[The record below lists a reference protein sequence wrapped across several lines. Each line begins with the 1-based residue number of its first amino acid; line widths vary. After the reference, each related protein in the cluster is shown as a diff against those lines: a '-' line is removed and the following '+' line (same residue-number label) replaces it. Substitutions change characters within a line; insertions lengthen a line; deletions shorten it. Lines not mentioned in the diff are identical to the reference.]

1 MSYLDVAARLYRYSF
16 TDTLLIHAQRPDA
29 TACAELELWNQKM
42 SRWVNRGAKGIA
54 LLDDTGPRTR
64 LRYVF
69 DIADTH
75 LVRGGRTPLLWN
87 LDSREHE
94 QAILDHLA
102 DTYGLSQTDS
112 MNTALMELAQQ
123 LTADNLD
130 EAMDGLAYEVAGTF
144 LEELDEDNIRVRFR
158 ELMTNSIFYTLSRRC
173 GQEPMAVLDD
183 DDFIRIVDFNKLP
196 VLSFLGNAVS
206 EQCEAVLFDIGREMR
221 KIYKK
226 EITQQLEKSVDSLY
240 NTNTDFSTLK
250 RENKE
255 TTTKGG
261 QENGVDVL
269 PQGRLS
275 VPESGREG
283 RAADHREVRD
293 AAQDVPERESQE
305 LVSEYADERQAEPA
319 SGADRGS
326 SGEPGGNPA
335 GQPEREVSGTEQ
347 GAGPAGMGGAPEQP
361 DGDGRRDRL
370 EGIGVQLTESTT
382 EQDLSEAEEEIAS
395 AFSLPDLPTV
405 EQQIRAIEAPIQA
418 RYADEIA
425 LDPEVVDEI
434 LRTGSNR
441 SKGQLRLIYNFMV
454 EETPEEYT
462 EFVKNEYGTG
472 GKGFEIDGAK
482 YAVWFDDLGL
492 RIAAGSTAKGGTIV
506 NAFLSWE
513 DVSNRIHE
521 LLRQG
526 EYAPQAVLD
535 AARQNAL
542 QEHAQTLAYME
553 RDLADGVAEAVFQ
566 DTEIFRGGFP
576 ELTDR
581 LAALLDDTDFL
592 TDLNERLSALGEAY
606 VEDKD
611 LMRMHFYK
619 PDKVAAL
626 FQQFAKPYQNYAAR
640 EDFHWNEYKKF
651 ITEDEINAYFTR
663 GSNYSDSRL
672 AIYSFFLNHE
682 DKKERADFLKDH
694 YGIGGSSHALCG
706 ADDSH
711 EDHDGRGIALERG
724 SYGNPDASVHLNWN
738 QAAGRIDQL
747 IRDSEY
753 LKPADYSRMPVYEQ
767 ERMAMW
773 VMTFYHHL
781 PNEVERPYPQDLY
794 HEEGRKALVEKLADP
809 EQAAELLEQMDNALL
824 SVPLDSEEYRD
835 KSELL
840 FFLHQYV
847 EGTYTIFP
855 EKKQAVEIA
864 VPEQGQMS
872 MFDFMEQEPQ
882 SKEQSIVATVEK
894 PRKAKVVAR
903 YQSTVMMQAGYIEDI
918 AILQY
923 PDGKFYN
930 HYNYDEETGTGAAET
945 GPFNSLNDAK
955 AVIRQ
960 TREDA
965 KAVES
970 FENQPKQM
978 YSRENGSF
986 LYLGNNHLYRIERS
1000 NAHDVYLKDMENSAV
1015 AGRVIPLPS
1024 YSETLAKNPLND
1036 FLKLDA
1042 DHTQKD
1048 SRSIYKECLY
1058 TLLEKVERSEIYPLL
1073 RDRDTTEEEA
1083 ENLIREK
1090 IEDLFASGEVE
1101 NAIYSEAIDTWAHFG
1116 EWIQEDIF
1124 QHTYQDVITD
1134 RRDAVALYQDSMDA
1148 PQWVRGIMVPYTAE
1162 EKTVEPIL
1170 QSLPLDAANEYNA
1183 LKERYPDALVGYE
1196 QYGNFEFYGE
1206 DAKRVS
1212 ELLGSKLL
1220 EKETALGKVEV
1231 SGFLREQWISQAMK
1245 LWKQG
1250 ESIYLSGQQEDG
1262 THAQTKYFRRE
1273 EYLPVN
1279 TIIELDDR
1287 EFRVDSVDFGN
1298 RTVSLQDMTLAKEA
1312 RYPIFR
1318 TEPLEYIR
1326 HLYEQ
1331 ADVPMEEAVEITV
1344 FTALHNAGVAYE
1356 NFSPEQM
1363 DVIYSVAES
1372 GGALEDLLNPEFPP
1386 EQMQLIA
1393 DVQNRTDAISRAAA
1407 EEALEPL
1414 TQQPM
1419 TPAEV
1424 NHARRQHNLPLEN
1437 GAVEQPAPPKQE
1449 PINFHIEDND
1459 LGAGGPKTKYK
1470 ANVEAIRLLKTLD
1483 VEQRQATVEEQEILS
1498 RYVGWGGIP
1507 QAFDENNADWSK
1519 EYAEL
1524 ESLLTADEYKEA
1536 RASTLNAFYTSPT
1549 VIKAMYEA
1557 LGNMGLSK
1565 GNVLEPSCGVGNFM
1579 GLVPDSM
1586 EKIRMYGVE
1595 LDSIS
1600 GRIAQQLYQKNK
1612 IAVQGFETMQFP
1624 DSFFD
1629 CVVGN
1634 VPFGNYKVPDKRYDR
1649 HNFLIHDYFIA
1660 KSLDLVR
1667 PGGVVAVVTS
1677 SGTMDKKDSSV
1688 REYLANRADL
1698 VGAIRL
1704 PNNAFQRNANT
1715 SVVADILFLQKRDR
1729 AAVERADWVDL
1740 GETPDGYSINQYFA
1754 QHPEMVLGEIT
1765 TESTQYGKQETTV
1778 KPIEGADLAKQ
1789 LKEAVGNIHAT
1800 ITEPE
1805 ISDDELD
1812 VQEEPIPADPSV
1824 KNFSFTNVDGQIY
1837 YRENSFMNKVELPA
1851 VTAERVL
1858 GMIALR
1864 ETTRKLLDCQL
1875 HDGSDAEVQ
1884 LLQNDLLKQYKAFT
1898 AQYGLINSTANKR
1911 AFRQDSSYCL
1921 LASLEI
1927 LDEEKNLK
1935 RLADIFTKRTIRKP
1949 EPVTSVDTPSE
1960 ALALSIGEK
1969 AKVDVPFMAQLCG
1982 KSEQEVT
1989 DELAGAIFR
1998 NPVTQQWETSD
2009 EYLSGNVREKLATA
2023 ETFAANHA
2031 EYQINVD
2038 YLKRVQPKDLD
2049 ASEIEVR
2056 LGANWVKPEY
2066 ITQFMREV
2074 FKTPN
2079 YYVGSDIKATYSE
2092 ISGAWNISGKSL
2104 DRGNPLVTNTYGTLR
2119 VNGYKLL
2126 EDALNLR
2133 DTKIYDT
2140 IHDADGDHRV
2150 LNKQE
2155 TMLAQQAQESIREAF
2170 KQWIFK
2176 DLDRRE
2182 DLCATYNRI
2191 FNAIR
2196 PREYD
2201 GSHIRFEGMTPEI
2214 SLMPHQKNAVAH
2226 ILYGNNTLLAHCVG
2240 AGKTFQMIAAGME
2253 SRRLGLSQKNLYVV
2267 PNHLTEQWGADFL
2280 RLYPNANVLVAT
2292 KKDFEPSNRKQFCS
2306 RIATG
2311 DYDAIV
2317 IGHSQFERVPLS
2329 PERQKAIIERQI
2341 DDITLALAD
2350 ARSEDSRSFT
2360 VKQMEKTKK
2369 TLEAKLQRLND
2380 QTRKDDVVT
2389 FEELGVDRLFV
2400 DESHFYKNMFL
2411 YTKMRN
2417 IAGIAQTDAQK
2428 SSDMFAK
2435 CQYLDE
2441 LTGGKGV
2448 TFATGT
2454 PVSNSMVEL
2463 YTIMRY
2469 LQYDTLQKMG
2479 LSHFDDWAASFGET
2493 VTAIELSPE
2502 GTGYRAKT
2510 RFARFFNLP
2519 ELISLF
2525 KESADVQTA
2534 DMLNLPVPEA
2544 EYINEVLKPSETQ
2557 EEMVS
2562 SFADRAEAVRNGNVN
2577 PRFDNMLKITND
2589 GRKLALDQRL
2599 MNDMLPDEPES
2610 KVNRCVDNAF
2620 KVWEESAPDKGTQ
2633 LIFCDLST
2641 PKADGTFNVYDDVR
2655 EKLVA
2660 RGVPR
2665 EEVAFIHEYNT
2676 ETKKADLFAKVRAG
2690 QVRILMGS
2698 TPKLG
2703 AGTNI
2708 QDRLIALHHLDCPWK
2723 PSDLEQQEGRIL
2735 RQGNRNKQ
2743 VKIYRYVTENTFD
2756 SYMWQI
2762 LENKQ
2767 KFISQIMTSKSPVRA
2782 CDDVD
2787 DTALSYAEIKALA
2800 TGNPYIKEKMDLD
2813 IQVSKLKL
2821 LKANHTS
2828 QIYSLESDIARRY
2841 PREIAVA
2848 QGQIEALKTDM
2859 EAAKPLLA
2867 QDKDH
2872 FSMEIS
2878 GKVYTERKEAG
2889 AAIIEACKA
2898 LKAAGA
2904 EGRIGSYGAF
2914 ELHSRFDNFDK
2925 VFRLSIKGA
2934 WNYSMEVGKDPQG
2947 NILRVTNA
2955 LASIERTLPQVERRL
2970 ENLEQQLVQA
2980 KEEAKRPF
2988 AQEVELAEKSA
2999 RLAELNSLLN
3009 MDEKGSEDALGVD
3022 EGAAETEVADRPR
3035 QPVNY
3040 AGRVAERT
3048 ADDVRKPSVLAQLH
3062 AKQAGRSAEPQKS
3075 QKRKSHEME
3084 L

>member
-1 MSYLDVAARLYRYSF
+1 M
-16 TDTLLIHAQRPDA
+16 
-29 TACAELELWNQKM
+29 
-42 SRWVNRGAKGIA
+42 
-54 LLDDTGPRTR
+54 
-64 LRYVF
+64 
-69 DIADTH
+69 
-75 LVRGGRTPLLWN
+75 
-87 LDSREHE
+87 
-94 QAILDHLA
+94 
-102 DTYGLSQTDS
+102 
-112 MNTALMELAQQ
+112 
-123 LTADNLD
+123 
-130 EAMDGLAYEVAGTF
+130 
-144 LEELDEDNIRVRFR
+144 
-158 ELMTNSIFYTLSRRC
+158 
-173 GQEPMAVLDD
+173 
-183 DDFIRIVDFNKLP
+183 
-196 VLSFLGNAVS
+196 
-206 EQCEAVLFDIGREMR
+206 
-221 KIYKK
+221 
-226 EITQQLEKSVDSLY
+226 
-240 NTNTDFSTLK
+240 
-250 RENKE
+250 
-255 TTTKGG
+255 
-261 QENGVDVL
+261 
-269 PQGRLS
+269 
-275 VPESGREG
+275 
-283 RAADHREVRD
+283 
-293 AAQDVPERESQE
+293 
-305 LVSEYADERQAEPA
+305 
-319 SGADRGS
+319 
-326 SGEPGGNPA
+326 
-335 GQPEREVSGTEQ
+335 
-347 GAGPAGMGGAPEQP
+347 
-361 DGDGRRDRL
+361 
-370 EGIGVQLTESTT
+370 
-382 EQDLSEAEEEIAS
+382 SEAEEEIAS
-395 AFSLPDLPTV
+395 AFSLPDLPTM

-441 SKGQLRLIYNFMV
+441 SKGQLRLIYNLMV
-454 EETPEEYT
+454 EKTTEEYT

-472 GKGFEIDGAK
+472 GKGFEIGGAK
-482 YAVWFDDLGL
+482 YAVWFDDLGM
-492 RIAAGSTAKGGTIV
+492 RIAAGSTAKGGTIA

-581 LAALLDDTDFL
+581 LAGLLDDAAFL

-606 VEDKD
+606 AEDKD

-640 EDFHWNEYKKF
+640 EGFHWNEHKKF

-682 DKKERADFLKDH
+682 DKKARADFLKDH

-711 EDHDGRGIALERG
+711 EDHDGRGIDLERG
-724 SYGNPDASVHLNWN
+724 PYGNPDASVHLNWN

-753 LKPADYSRMPVYEQ
+753 LKPADYSRKPAYER
-767 ERMAMW
+767 ERMAMR
-773 VMTFYHHL
+773 VMGFYHHL

-809 EQAAELLEQMDNALL
+809 EQAVELLEQMDNALL
-824 SVPLDSEEYRD
+824 SVPLDSEEYER
-835 KSELL
+835 KAESLSI
-840 FFLHQYV
+840 LHQYV
-847 EGTYTIFP
+847 EGPYTIFP
-855 EKKQAVEIA
+855 EKKRAVKIA

-882 SKEQSIVATVEK
+882 SKEQSTAAAVEEPPKDALHADEK
-894 PRKAKVVAR
+894 PSE
-903 YQSTVMMQAGYIEDI
+903 QT
-918 AILQY
+918 LQ
-923 PDGKFYN
+923 P
-930 HYNYDEETGTGAAET
+930 
-945 GPFNSLNDAK
+945 
-955 AVIRQ
+955 
-960 TREDA
+960 
-965 KAVES
+965 
-970 FENQPKQM
+970 
-978 YSRENGSF
+978 
-986 LYLGNNHLYRIERS
+986 
-1000 NAHDVYLKDMENSAV
+1000 
-1015 AGRVIPLPS
+1015 
-1024 YSETLAKNPLND
+1024 
-1036 FLKLDA
+1036 
-1042 DHTQKD
+1042 
-1048 SRSIYKECLY
+1048 
-1058 TLLEKVERSEIYPLL
+1058 
-1073 RDRDTTEEEA
+1073 
-1083 ENLIREK
+1083 
-1090 IEDLFASGEVE
+1090 
-1101 NAIYSEAIDTWAHFG
+1101 
-1116 EWIQEDIF
+1116 
-1124 QHTYQDVITD
+1124 
-1134 RRDAVALYQDSMDA
+1134 
-1148 PQWVRGIMVPYTAE
+1148 
-1162 EKTVEPIL
+1162 
-1170 QSLPLDAANEYNA
+1170 LPLDAANEYNA
-1183 LKERYPDALVGYE
+1183 LKERYPDALMGYE

-1231 SGFLREQWISQAMK
+1231 AGFPREQWASQAMK

-1250 ESIYLSGQQEDG
+1250 ESVYLSGQQEDG
-1262 THAQTKYFRRE
+1262 THAQTKYFRKE
-1273 EYLPVN
+1273 EYLPIN
-1279 TIIELDDR
+1279 AIIELDDS
-1287 EFRVDSVDFGN
+1287 EFRVDSVNFEQG
-1298 RTVSLQDMTLAKEA
+1298 TVSLQDMTLAKEA

-1356 NFSPEQM
+1356 DFSPEQM
-1363 DVIYSVAES
+1363 DVIYSVAEA
-1372 GGALEDLLNPEFPP
+1372 GGELEELLNPDFPP

-1424 NHARRQHNLPLEN
+1424 NHARRQHNLPLDS
-1437 GAVEQPAPPKQE
+1437 GAETEQPAQPKQE
-1449 PINFHIEDND
+1449 PMNFRITDDD

-1470 ANVEAIRLLKTLD
+1470 ANVEAIRVLQTLD
-1483 VEQRQATVEEQEILS
+1483 AEQRQATAEEQEILS

-1507 QAFDENNADWSK
+1507 QAFDENNAEWSK

-1524 ESLLTADEYKEA
+1524 QSLLTVDEYKEA

-1698 VGAIRL
+1698 VGAVRL

-1715 SVVADILFLQKRDR
+1715 GVVADILFLQKRDR

-1740 GETPDGYSINQYFA
+1740 GETPEGYSINQYFA
-1754 QHPEMVLGEIT
+1754 KHPEMVLGEIT

-1778 KPIEGADLAKQ
+1778 KPIEGADLAQQ
-1789 LKEAVGNIHAT
+1789 LKEAVGSIHAT

-1884 LLQNDLLKQYKAFT
+1884 LLQNELKQQYTAFK

-1969 AKVDVPFMAQLCG
+1969 AKVDVPFMMQLCG
-1982 KSEQEVT
+1982 KPEQEIT

-2074 FKTPN
+2074 FKTPG
-2079 YYVGSDIKATYSE
+2079 YYAGDEIKATYSE

-2329 PERQKAIIERQI
+2329 PERQKAIVERQI

-2369 TLEAKLQRLND
+2369 TLEAKLQKLND

-2534 DMLNLPVPEA
+2534 DMLNLPVPKA
-2544 EYINEVLKPSETQ
+2544 EYINEVLKPSEIQ

-2620 KVWEESAPDKGTQ
+2620 KVWEESASDKGTQ

-2828 QIYSLESDIARRY
+2828 QIYSLESDIVRRY
-2841 PREIAVA
+2841 PREIAAA

-2889 AAIIEACKA
+2889 VAIIEACKA
-2898 LKAAGA
+2898 LKAAGT

-2934 WNYSMEVGKDPQG
+2934 WNYSMEVGKDPLG

-2955 LASIERTLPQVERRL
+2955 LAGIERALPQVERRL
-2970 ENLEQQLVQA
+2970 ETLEQQLAQA

-2988 AQEVELAEKSA
+2988 AQEAELAEKSA

-3022 EGAAETEVADRPR
+3022 EDAAEIEVADRPR

-3048 ADDVRKPSVLAQLH
+3048 ADNVRKPSVLAQLH
-3062 AKQAGRSAEPQKS
+3062 AKQAERSAEPQKF
-3075 QKRKSHEME
+3075 QKRKSHNME
-3084 L
+3084 R